1 MKIKIERMQVL
12 HVWLHDNANK
22 LIRMWALLQK
32 SLGDMISNTLNVGI
46 TQCTLLI
53 FVNPKQVNYKM
64 CIWDQLNFDLYI

>member
-1 MKIKIERMQVL
+1 MKIEIERMQVL
-12 HVWLHDNANK
+12 YVWLHDNANK
-22 LIRMWALLQK
+22 LIRIWALLQK
-32 SLGDMISNTLNVGI
+32 SLGDVISNTLNVSI

>member
-1 MKIKIERMQVL
+1 
-12 HVWLHDNANK
+12 
-22 LIRMWALLQK
+22 MWALLQK

>member
-1 MKIKIERMQVL
+1 L